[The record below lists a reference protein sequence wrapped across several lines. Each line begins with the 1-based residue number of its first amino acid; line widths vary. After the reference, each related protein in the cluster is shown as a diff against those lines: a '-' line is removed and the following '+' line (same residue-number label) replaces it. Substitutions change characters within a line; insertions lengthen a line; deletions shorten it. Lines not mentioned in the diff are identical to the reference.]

1 MQMAAVTSSLPASG
15 SNRERIALEGET
27 YETDQDRPLVRS
39 AMATPDLFAT
49 FGVDIVRGRDFTLQ
63 DGAGAPAVALVN
75 RRFVDTYFAGKDPI
89 GRRFKVGPAE
99 GESEWISIV
108 GIVPDMRMQG
118 FDPDVSEGPGFYRP
132 LAQMDVRFASLAAQV
147 GGGNPLGIAGEVRAA
162 VRTLNADLPIY
173 WVRDMDE
180 VIRQGTWF
188 YNVFGTL
195 FIVFGAAA
203 LFMASVGLYGVLA
216 FTVSRRVQEMG
227 IRMALGAKAMD
238 VIRLVMRE
246 GAWQMGIGL
255 ALGLGL
261 AMAVSNVVSMIMFD
275 VDPRD
280 PVVYGTIVT
289 VIVAVGTV
297 AGLVPAQ
304 RAVRV
309 DPIVALRHE

>member
-1 MQMAAVTSSLPASG
+1 
-15 SNRERIALEGET
+15 
-27 YETDQDRPLVRS
+27 
-39 AMATPDLFAT
+39 
-49 FGVDIVRGRDFTLQ
+49 
-63 DGAGAPAVALVN
+63 
-75 RRFVDTYFAGKDPI
+75 
-89 GRRFKVGPAE
+89 
-99 GESEWISIV
+99 
-108 GIVPDMRMQG
+108 
-118 FDPDVSEGPGFYRP
+118 
-132 LAQMDVRFASLAAQV
+132 
-147 GGGNPLGIAGEVRAA
+147 
-162 VRTLNADLPIY
+162 
-173 WVRDMDE
+173 
-180 VIRQGTWF
+180 
-188 YNVFGTL
+188 
-195 FIVFGAAA
+195 
-203 LFMASVGLYGVLA
+203 MASVGLYGVLA

>member
-1 MQMAAVTSSLPASG
+1 
-15 SNRERIALEGET
+15 
-27 YETDQDRPLVRS
+27 
-39 AMATPDLFAT
+39 
-49 FGVDIVRGRDFTLQ
+49 
-63 DGAGAPAVALVN
+63 
-75 RRFVDTYFAGKDPI
+75 
-89 GRRFKVGPAE
+89 
-99 GESEWISIV
+99 
-108 GIVPDMRMQG
+108 MQG

-203 LFMASVGLYGVLA
+203 LFIASVGLYGVLA